1 MNNLNQRIWGIILAT
16 GDGKRLQ
23 SFGQSCYRL
32 PYPKQYCA
40 FTGFRSM
47 LLHTIDRAQL
57 LIAPEH
63 LLTVVNREHLPVA
76 EHQLAGRPGVKMLT
90 EPRNRETGPAILH
103 ALLHIRRQDP
113 DALVCLFPSDHF
125 IPEEARFMAY
135 VREAAETVALHPDDL
150 LLLGVQPQFMADG
163 YSWIEKGDRVSDGG
177 SGERYRVHRF
187 VANPD
192 LRRAYDLFLAGS
204 LWNTMVGVCSAQAL
218 LKLFKRYTPSL
229 VAEFKKIEDF
239 AGTSQENELLEAM
252 YRQIR
257 PTDFSLE
264 ILQKNP
270 DELRVLEAKNIY
282 WSDWGIPE
290 RLESDLRTFFPGVVP
305 SAEIATPDIEQV
317 NSSHK

>member
-1 MNNLNQRIWGIILAT
+1 MNNPNQGVWGIILAT
-16 GDGKRLQ
+16 ADGKRLQ

-63 LLTVVNREHLPVA
+63 LLTVVNRAHLAVA
-76 EHQLAGRPGVKMLT
+76 ESQLAGRPGVRMIT

-103 ALLHIRRQDP
+103 ALLHICRQDP
-113 DALVCLFPSDHF
+113 DAQVCLFPSDHF

-135 VREAAETVALHPDDL
+135 LREAAETVALHPDDL

-163 YSWIEKGDRVSDGG
+163 YSWIEKGERVSDGG
-177 SGERYRVHRF
+177 SVEICRVHRF
-187 VANPD
+187 VEKPD
-192 LRRAYDLFLAGS
+192 LRRACDLYLAGC

-218 LKLFKRYTPSL
+218 VRLFEKYTPSL
-229 VAEFKKIEDF
+229 VAEFRKIEDF
-239 AGTSQENELLEAM
+239 MGTSKEDELLEAM
-252 YRQIR
+252 YAQIR
-257 PTDFSLE
+257 SVDFSYE
-264 ILQKNP
+264 ILEKNP
-270 DELRVLEAKNIY
+270 EELRVLEVKNVY

-290 RLESDLRTFFPGVVP
+290 RLESDLRTFFPGVNP
-305 SAEIATPDIEQV
+305 STTIATPGTEQV
-317 NSSHK
+317 SSSYK